1 MTTGDA
7 ATVPASRRTWCT
19 EWDLASDGD
28 LTVAPAGLGAAVRV
42 LVRRHG
48 QTIDF
53 VEFDE
58 AGATIPAAALL
69 AGLTPAGRARLDR
82 HEQADRDG
90 ACPGAAGNFTPSVSL
105 VVCTRNRADELADCL
120 RALGRLD
127 YPALEIVIVDNAP
140 SDEATLHCFRETV
153 GDDVRFRYVRE
164 PVPGLSRA
172 RNCGLAAATGEII
185 AYTDDDVRVDP
196 EWVRALA
203 VPFERSSVACVTGL
217 VCTASLDTPA
227 EHYFDAKVSWS
238 ANCEPA
244 EYHLDSPIA
253 DPLYPYASG
262 LFGTGAAMAFRTQ
275 TLRELG
281 GFDEALGAG
290 TRTAGGEDLDIFVQ
304 VLLAGHT
311 LVYAPSA
318 VAWHRHRADV
328 EGLRRQMFGYGSG
341 LTAYLTKHLLHRR
354 SRRTLL
360 TRIPRGLKHMTGI
373 ARGAQ
378 RAAPPQELP
387 ARALLLREMAGMA
400 MGPALYLAARRRTAS
415 GPAATAPET
424 VEVA

>member
-1 MTTGDA
+1 MSGPVTTPSA
-7 ATVPASRRTWCT
+7 RRTWCT
-19 EWDLASDGD
+19 EWDAASGQDLVVGPDGRD
-28 LTVAPAGLGAAVRV
+28 AAVRV
-42 LVRRHG
+42 LVRRYG
-48 QTIDF
+48 RTIDF
-53 VEFDE
+53 VEFDRTD
-58 AGATIPAAALL
+58 GTVTAAALL
-69 AGLTPAGRARLDR
+69 AGLSPAGRDRLSR
-82 HEQADRDG
+82 YELADPDG
-90 ACPGAAGNFTPSVSL
+90 AVAAVAGFTPTVSL
-105 VVCTRNRADELADCL
+105 VVCTRNRAHELADCL
-120 RALGRLD
+120 RALAALD

-140 SDEATLHCFRETV
+140 SDDSTLRCFRETV

-172 RNCGLAAATGEII
+172 RNCGLSAATGEVV

-196 EWVRALA
+196 DWIRALA
-203 VPFERSSVACVTGL
+203 APFERPAVACVTGL
-217 VCTASLDTPA
+217 VCTASLDTPV

-244 EYHLDSPIA
+244 EYDLGSPVA

-262 LFGTGAAMAFRTQ
+262 LFGTGAAMAFRTGV
-275 TLRELG
+275 LRELG

-415 GPAATAPET
+415 GPAAAAPES
-424 VEVA
+424 VEVL

>member
-1 MTTGDA
+1 MS
-7 ATVPASRRTWCT
+7 ATVPVRATRTWCT
-19 EWDLASDGD
+19 EWDVASDAD
-28 LTVAPAGLGAAVRV
+28 LMVAPAERGVAVRV
-42 LVRRHG
+42 LIRRHG

-53 VEFDE
+53 VEFAD
-58 AGATIPAAALL
+58 AGAVITVAALL
-69 AGLTPAGRARLDR
+69 DGLSPAGRQRLDR
-82 HEQADRDG
+82 HAQADRDG
-90 ACPGAAGNFTPSVSL
+90 SCPGAHGSFAPTVSL
-105 VVCTRNRADELADCL
+105 IVCTRNRADELADCL
-120 RALGRLD
+120 RALRRLD
-127 YPALEIVIVDNAP
+127 YPTLEMVIVDNAP
-140 SDEATLHCFRETV
+140 SDESTLRCFRETV

-172 RNCGLAAATGEII
+172 RNCGLSAATGEIV

-203 VPFERSSVACVTGL
+203 APFERPSVACVTGL
-217 VCTASLDTPA
+217 VCTASLETPA

-244 EYHLDSPIA
+244 EYHMASPVA

-262 LFGTGAAMAFRTQ
+262 LFGTGAAMAFRAQ

-328 EGLRRQMFGYGSG
+328 DGLRRQMFGYGSG

-360 TRIPRGLKHMTGI
+360 ARIPRGLKHMTGI

-378 RAAPPQELP
+378 RAAPAQELP
-387 ARALLLREMAGMA
+387 ARALLVREMAGMA

-415 GPAATAPET
+415 GPAVAAPES
-424 VEVA
+424 VEVS

>member
-1 MTTGDA
+1 MTNA
-7 ATVPASRRTWCT
+7 STVSSAKRTWCT
-19 EWDLASDGD
+19 EWELASGGD

-48 QTIDF
+48 ETIDF
-53 VEFDE
+53 VEIDD
-58 AGATIPAAALL
+58 AGASIATATLL
-69 AGLTPAGRARLDR
+69 DGLTAAGRRRLDR
-82 HEQADRDG
+82 HEQADRAG
-90 ACPGAAGNFTPSVSL
+90 ECPSTRRAFTSSVTL
-105 VVCTRNRADELADCL
+105 VVCTRNRAAELPECL
-120 RALGRLD
+120 QALGRLD

-140 SDEATLHCFRETV
+140 SDDSTLRCFRETV

-196 EWVRALA
+196 EWIRALA
-203 VPFERSSVACVTGL
+203 TPFERDEVACVTGL

-238 ANCEPA
+238 ANCAPA
-244 EYHLDSPIA
+244 EYHLDSPVA

-304 VLLAGHT
+304 VLLAGQT

-415 GPAATAPET
+415 GPTASASET